1 MTVAFKASFNHD
13 LEAITDSRLL
23 RRVESVIKALEEADS
38 LAGFPQLKRLKG
50 YSASYRVRIGDFRMG
65 LYVTGECVNCVSFL
79 HRREI
84 YRYFP

>member
-13 LEAITDSRLL
+13 LEAITDARLL
-23 RRVESVIKALEEADS
+23 RRVESVMDEADS
-38 LAGFPQLKRLKG
+38 LAGFPQLKRLRG
-50 YSASYRVRIGDFRMG
+50 CSASYRVRIGDFRLG
-65 LYVTGECVNCVSFL
+65 LHVIGECVTCVRFL

>member
-13 LEAITDSRLL
+13 LEAITDARLL
-23 RRVESVIKALEEADS
+23 RRVESVIKALDEADS
-38 LAGFPQLKRLKG
+38 LAGFPQLKRLRG
-50 YSASYRVRIGDFRMG
+50 GSASYRVRIGDFRLG
-65 LYVTGECVNCVSFL
+65 LHVVGECVTCVRFL